1 MALELVP
8 FVASAGGLF
17 LAAFGS
23 AVLILL
29 LMLSGVWLFGRWNF
43 DVVERGTADG
53 DERGTADG
61 DERGTATL
69 KETDKGNEIETEN
82 ENEDENERTV
92 VTTATVSTDDRP
104 AAVERSDESV
114 AASTSLSARPTATL
128 PVATSTAAATDKVD
142 KVDKVESSVEEAK
155 RTLSHIHAQ
164 LPAGLDPAE
173 KYAMT
178 QMMLLAIKVNESVK
192 ATASMQ
198 RMEQIT
204 GEGNEIQSELRTIK
218 ESKARREEVARRT
231 LALQTAMMDVLA
243 VGVVAML
250 CSTGAVFW
258 YGGRRTS
265 IGPFRLRTVRT
276 LAAAS
281 CGGQAATLFETL
293 VPPIG
298 QLVCHA
304 AHAVRLVQAALLL
317 VLTPIVI
324 SKLGL
329 FQLGSEAPVFRL
341 VTTCGLICGASGSY
355 AVDWLGGRGV
365 VWFLLWEAYV
375 GGTIG
380 VIVSAKRL
388 VARYGKDVDT
398 YSLFGVWILA
408 GVVVGTLPFLD

>member
-1 MALELVP
+1 MGLDLVP

-23 AVLILL
+23 AVLIVILL
-29 LMLSGVWLFGRWNF
+29 LAGVWLFGRWNF

-53 DERGTADG
+53 DERGTA
-61 DERGTATL
+61 TL
-69 KETDKGNEIETEN
+69 KETDNGSDKGNKVETED
-82 ENEDENERTV
+82 EKEDKYERAV

-104 AAVERSDESV
+104 AAVERSDES
-114 AASTSLSARPTATL
+114 ASTSLSARPTSTATL

-142 KVDKVESSVEEAK
+142 KADKVESSVEEAK

-218 ESKARREEVARRT
+218 ESKARREEIARRT

-250 CSTGAVFW
+250 CSTGAVLW

-304 AHAVRLVQAALLL
+304 AHAVRIVQAALLL

-324 SKLGL
+324 SKVGL

-398 YSLFGVWILA
+398 YNLFGVWILA
-408 GVVVGTLPFLD
+408 GVVVGSLPFFHV